1 MVVDFA
7 FKRTPAYR
15 VAYIA
20 WKGPWK
26 DATIRRN
33 FETVAK
39 WAKAKGYTTGPWIF
53 REPGDQ
59 RWETGVV
66 VDRRAHSE
74 GNIHLKTLA
83 ATRVASVVFDPDVVS
98 PSVVYHGLNDWLR
111 SQKKEKKIQR
121 VVSYREVYVGNP
133 WTDKAALARTDIQ
146 IAVRP

>member
-39 WAKAKGYTTGPWIF
+39 WAKGRGYGPGLWIF
-53 REPGDQ
+53 REPGTR

-66 VDRRAHSE
+66 VSARARAE
-74 GNIHLKTLA
+74 GKIRIRKIP
-83 ATRVASVVFDPDVVS
+83 ATRVASVVFDPEVVS
-98 PSVVYHGLNDWLR
+98 PTVVYHGLTDWLR
-111 SQKKEKKIQR
+111 WRKKDKKIRR
-121 VVSYREVYVGNP
+121 VVSYREVYRGNP
-133 WTDKAALARTDIQ
+133 WKDKAAYARTDVQ
-146 IAVRP
+146 FVVRP